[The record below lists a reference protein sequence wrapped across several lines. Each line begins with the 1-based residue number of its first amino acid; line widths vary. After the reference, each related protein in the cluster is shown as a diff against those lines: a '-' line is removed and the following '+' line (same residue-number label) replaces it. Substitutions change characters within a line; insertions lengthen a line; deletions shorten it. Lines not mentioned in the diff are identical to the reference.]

1 MDREPLEV
9 IVIDSSDSEDNKD
22 DTMMEA
28 ELITTE
34 SNQQ

>member
-1 MDREPLEV
+1 MDLEPQEI

-22 DTMMEA
+22 DSMMEA

-34 SNQQ
+34 TNQQ